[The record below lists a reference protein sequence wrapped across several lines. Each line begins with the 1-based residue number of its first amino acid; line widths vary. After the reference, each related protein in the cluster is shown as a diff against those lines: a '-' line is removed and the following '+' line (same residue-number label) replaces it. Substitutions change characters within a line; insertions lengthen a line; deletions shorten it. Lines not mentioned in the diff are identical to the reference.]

1 MPTRVLL
8 LSPHPDDIAWSLGC
22 TVSRMRAAGSAS
34 PHVVTFFARTRYAPG
49 HAAHGSEEDASG
61 VRAREEADWAVHAGV
76 SLHRE
81 RLPDASLRGYDDDT
95 EMGAPPEP
103 EVVRETARI
112 LRDAV
117 RRVRPSFVLA
127 PLAAGGHVD
136 HTAVRR
142 AAREPLPGTDVV
154 WYEDLPYAAEEVPA
168 PDGCPLVVPADGH
181 WAAKEAGV
189 RRFPSQQPEEVLPVL
204 RRHAEA
210 VSGERLWASDAKAAD
225 RMRSLLLLRGPRAA

>member
-1 MPTRVLL
+1 MPARVLL

-22 TVSRMRAAGSAS
+22 TVSRMRAAGAAS
-34 PHVVTFFARTRYAPG
+34 LCVVTFFGRTRYAPG
-49 HAAHGSEEDASG
+49 HSAHGSAEDASR
-61 VRAREEADWAVHAGV
+61 VRTREEADWAVHAEV
-76 SLHRE
+76 SLHRAQ
-81 RLPDASLRGYDDDT
+81 LPDSSLRGYDDDT

-103 EVVRETARI
+103 EVVRETVRI
-112 LRDAV
+112 LRDTV

-136 HTAVRR
+136 HAAVRQ

-154 WYEDLPYAAEEVPA
+154 WYEDLPYAAEGVPA
-168 PDGCPLVVPADGH
+168 PGGCPLVVPADGY

-189 RRFPSQQPEEVLPVL
+189 RHFPSQQPDEVLPVL

-210 VSGERLWASDAKAAD
+210 VSGERLWAPDACTAD
-225 RMRSLLLLRGPRAA
+225 RLRALLLC